1 MDAAAQVYSLT
12 QAYPLGEGYAA
23 PPGVAAPPSPP
34 PGFDLDAW
42 VGEEIRRRRKVRGLS
57 QSALAAAI
65 GVTFQQVQKYE
76 RGANRVS
83 ASTLWR
89 IAQAL
94 RCEPAAFFPGYPALG
109 GGSEADG
116 LGPVGRAFLASDGG
130 LALARAWLALTPDR
144 RAALLAAARALAQA
158 RPG

>member
-1 MDAAAQVYSLT
+1 MDAAAHVYAL
-12 QAYPLGEGYAA
+12 APGYAA
-23 PPGVAAPPSPP
+23 PPGVAAPPSPA
-34 PGFDLDAW
+34 FDTDAW
-42 VGEEIRRRRKVRGLS
+42 VGGEIRRRRKARGLS

-89 IAQAL
+89 VAQAL
-94 RCEPAAFFPGYPALG
+94 RCEPGAFFPGYPALG
-109 GGSEADG
+109 GPDPDG

-158 RPG
+158 RP

>member
-1 MDAAAQVYSLT
+1 MEAAAQVYPLT
-12 QAYPLGEGYAA
+12 PGFAA
-23 PPGVAAPPSPP
+23 APGVAAPDAPMA
-34 PGFDLDAW
+34 GFDLDAW
-42 VGEEIRRRRKVRGLS
+42 VGGEIRRRRKVRGLS

-83 ASTLWR
+83 ASALWK

-94 RCEPAAFFPGYPALG
+94 RCEPGAFFPGYPALG
-109 GGSEADG
+109 GGAEADG

-158 RPG
+158 RPV

>member
-1 MDAAAQVYSLT
+1 MDASAQVYPLT
-12 QAYPLGEGYAA
+12 PGYAA
-23 PPGVAAPPSPP
+23 PPGVAAPSSPP
-34 PGFDLDAW
+34 SGFDLDAW
-42 VGEEIRRRRKVRGLS
+42 VGGEIRRRRKVRGLS
-57 QSALAAAI
+57 QSALASAI

-83 ASTLWR
+83 ASALWR

-94 RCEPAAFFPGYPALG
+94 RCEPGAFFPGYPALG
-109 GGSEADG
+109 GGDADG

-144 RAALLAAARALAQA
+144 RAALLAAARALAQG